1 MPLAAVAA
9 IVVCLSACQSVT
21 GADPSRV
28 FELTIVPDQVSFN
41 ALGTHQLIGKLK
53 NGDGREFPLGNRV
66 WTSANDAVA
75 TVSEEGLVTAVA
87 NGTAT
92 IRLSADVPSTVFALL
107 TATSEITVQLAT
119 QMTGP
124 AR

>member
-9 IVVCLSACQSVT
+9 IVVCLSACRSVT

-66 WTSANDAVA
+66 WTSANEAVA

-92 IRLSADVPSTVFALL
+92 IRPSTVFALL